1 MYRVMLV
8 EKDRLMLEKLSAV
21 IERTPDFSM
30 AVRYQNKQDALG
42 QGRMFDPNLILLDI
56 DDENAVPLIEAFHK
70 SYPRADILGMAAE
83 WRPESATHLIGAG
96 ARGCLIKPFTGVELQ
111 EAVREFV
118 TEGSEKDCETLVFF
132 SPKGKSGKTTLIAN
146 LAEALARR
154 THEQVGII
162 DADLQ
167 FGDMA
172 VFFNLTPQSTIVEAA
187 RDIRFLSPVTLKR
200 YYMPVSERVHVLCGT
215 TKPNYI
221 DKVSIPQFENIIRMS
236 RSLFRYLLIDVP

>member
-21 IERTPDFSM
+21 IERTPNFSM
-30 AVRYQNKQDALG
+30 AVRYQSKQDALG

-56 DDENAVPLIEAFHK
+56 DNENAISLIESFHQ
-70 SYPRADILGMAAE
+70 SYPNADILGMAAE
-83 WRPESATHLIGAG
+83 WRPESATHLLGAG

-146 LAEALARR
+146 LAEAQERSSRAQVVMLVAR
-154 THEQVGII
+154 
-162 DADLQ
+162 
-167 FGDMA
+167 
-172 VFFNLTPQSTIVEAA
+172 AA
-187 RDIRFLSPVTLKR
+187 RT
-200 YYMPVSERVHVLCGT
+200 
-215 TKPNYI
+215 
-221 DKVSIPQFENIIRMS
+221 S
-236 RSLFRYLLIDVP
+236 RSASSTLTCSSATWPSSSTSRRSRRSSRRPAMSGFSPP